1 MSPRRQRR
9 EGGPSHP
16 QRGLRRSIRH
26 GALDG
31 ADDEEND
38 DLASAPDDDGERDA
52 GDPGA
57 AGRSAGRRR
66 RGSVPPTEPLGRPP
80 EILLRKLKLAE
91 ALERLEAQLRAHA
104 AHGQAEVL
112 VIHGKGQNSAGGVSV
127 LGPEVRRWCDHHPT
141 LVAGWSEA
149 PVRWGGAGAI
159 VVRLRLA

>member
-31 ADDEEND
+31 ADDDQEND
-38 DLASAPDDDGERDA
+38 LPSAPDDDESGAADSA
-52 GDPGA
+52 A
-57 AGRSAGRRR
+57 AGRAGARRR
-66 RGSVPPTEPLGRPP
+66 RGTVPPTEPLARPP

-104 AHGQAEVL
+104 ARGEVEVL

-127 LGPEVRRWCDHHPT
+127 LGPEVRRWCDQHAA

-149 PVRWGGAGAI
+149 PARWGGAGAI
-159 VVRLRLA
+159 VVKLRTK